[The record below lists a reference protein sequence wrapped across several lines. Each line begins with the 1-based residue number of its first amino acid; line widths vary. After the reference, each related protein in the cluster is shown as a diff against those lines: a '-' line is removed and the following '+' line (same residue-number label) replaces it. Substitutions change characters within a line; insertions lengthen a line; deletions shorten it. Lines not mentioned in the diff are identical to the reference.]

1 MGEGRESGAIPAG
14 ILTAR
19 VDLHC
24 HTRAS
29 FDGVADPVALVARAA
44 ERGLTH
50 VAITDHDTLDGARL
64 AADAAPPGLRV
75 LIGCEVGTRDGD
87 LVVVFLERPMPRDL
101 TAREAIR
108 AAREQGALVGI
119 PHPFDHTRRSLLL
132 DPANAEL
139 VALVDWVEAW
149 NARVGH
155 RAANDE
161 AAELARR
168 AGVPGIAVSD
178 AHALIEV
185 GAAFTAMAGDP
196 STPKGLRAA
205 LRGELRLIGPT
216 QDAAPRRLSRLL
228 RPGSR
233 RAASVTRGRGDRRG
247 GGAARDRRRAGCHP
261 PSSVAADGPRAGP
274 ISPSWVASPCLDST
288 RVR

>member
-1 MGEGRESGAIPAG
+1 MGEGREPVAIPAEP
-14 ILTAR
+14 LTAR

-64 AADAAPPGLRV
+64 AVDAAPPGLRV
-75 LIGCEVGTRDGD
+75 LVGCEVRTRDGD
-87 LVVVFLERPMPRDL
+87 LVFVFLDRPIQRDL
-101 TAREAIR
+101 PAREAIE

-119 PHPFDHTRRSLLL
+119 PHPFDRTRRSLLL
-132 DPANAEL
+132 DPANSEV
-139 VALVDWVEAW
+139 VAQVDWVEAW
-149 NARVGH
+149 NARAAH

-161 AAELARR
+161 AAELALR

-185 GAAFTAMAGDP
+185 GAAFTAMTGDP
-196 STPKGLRAA
+196 STPEGLRAA
-205 LRGELRLIGPT
+205 LRGELRLIGPAR
-216 QDAAPRRLSRLL
+216 DAEPGRLSRLL

-233 RAASVTRGRGDRRG
+233 RPAAFGSRTGTT
-247 GGAARDRRRAGCHP
+247 P
-261 PSSVAADGPRAGP
+261 
-274 ISPSWVASPCLDST
+274 
-288 RVR
+288 